1 MVGNGEE
8 DAADWSN
15 ALDLASMDIFKLLDK
30 DNYNQLN
37 LYDEPDL
44 LKQFMKQA
52 DQINS
57 VFGHTEWPQGKV
69 NYNQWLNINFG
80 DLDDMA
86 REKT

>member
-69 NYNQWLNINFG
+69 NYNQWLNMNFG

>member
-1 MVGNGEE
+1 MAGNGEE